1 MERMTNNLQVNNQE
15 VNYIDSLEVAEMTGK
30 RHADLLRDIENYKS
44 VLENAKLRFQ
54 NFFVESS
61 YKTSGNNKTY
71 KSYLLTRKGCELVA
85 NKMTGEKGVLFTVAY
100 IDRFHEME
108 KAIEQPVLPTTY
120 KEALLQL
127 VEQVEATEKLQ
138 AQLNEQAPAIA
149 YHEKVLDIKGFTTM
163 ESTAKQLGLRSAQQ
177 LNNLL
182 RQLKIIY
189 YTKKG
194 SWVHTAKYSYL
205 KDEGCIGYKPLEKGK
220 LQMLVSQKGTQ
231 EIARLIGITE

>member
-1 MERMTNNLQVNNQE
+1 MTNNLQVNNQE

-108 KAIEQPVLPTTY
+108 KAVQQPALPTTY

-127 VEQVEATEKLQ
+127 VEQVEAIEKLQ
-138 AQLNEQAPAIA
+138 AQLNEQAPAIE
-149 YHEKVLDIKGFTTM
+149 YHDKVLSIEGFMTID
-163 ESTAKQLGLRSAQQ
+163 ETAKELGLRSAQQ
-177 LNNLL
+177 LN
-182 RQLKIIY
+182 RMLKDKGVI
-189 YTKKG
+189 KRSGRG
-194 SWVHTAKYSYL
+194 SWLHRAGYEYL
-205 KDEGCIGYKPLEKGK
+205 KDGYINYKPIEKKK
-220 LQMLVSQKGTQ
+220 LQMLVSQKGVK
-231 EIARLIGITE
+231 EFARLLDLI

>member
-15 VNYIDSLEVAEMTGK
+15 VNYIDSLEVAVMTGK

-108 KAIEQPVLPTTY
+108 KAVQQPALPTTY

-138 AQLNEQAPAIA
+138 AQLDEQAPAIE
-149 YHEKVLDIKGFTTM
+149 YHNKVLSIEGFMTID
-163 ESTAKQLGLRSAQQ
+163 ETAKELGLRSAQQ
-177 LNNLL
+177 LN
-182 RQLKIIY
+182 QMLKDKGVI
-189 YTKKG
+189 KRSGRG
-194 SWVHTAKYSYL
+194 SWLHRAGYEYL
-205 KDEGCIGYKPLEKGK
+205 KDGYINYKPIEKKK
-220 LQMLVSQKGTQ
+220 LQMLVSQKGVK
-231 EIARLIGITE
+231 EFARLLDLI

>member
-1 MERMTNNLQVNNQE
+1 MTNNLQVNNQE
-15 VNYIDSLEVAEMTGK
+15 VNYIDSLEVAVMTGK

-108 KAIEQPVLPTTY
+108 KAVQQPALPTTY

-138 AQLNEQAPAIA
+138 AQLDEQAPAIS
-149 YHEKVLDIKGFTTM
+149 ITT
-163 ESTAKQLGLRSAQQ
+163 KYC
-177 LNNLL
+177 LL
-182 RQLKIIY
+182 RA
-189 YTKKG
+189 
-194 SWVHTAKYSYL
+194 S
-205 KDEGCIGYKPLEKGK
+205 
-220 LQMLVSQKGTQ
+220 
-231 EIARLIGITE
+231 

>member
-1 MERMTNNLQVNNQE
+1 MTKELSVNQQE

-30 RHADLLRDIENYKS
+30 RHADLLRTIDGY
-44 VLENAKLRFQ
+44 LEVFLTNGKVRSLDYFVTAKYLDLKGEPRR
-54 NFFVESS
+54 
-61 YKTSGNNKTY
+61 K
-71 KSYLLTRKGCELVA
+71 YLLTRKGCELVA
-85 NKMTGEKGVLFTVAY
+85 NKMTGEKGILFTVAY

-108 KAIEQPVLPTTY
+108 KAIEQPALPTTY

-138 AQLNEQAPAIA
+138 AQLDEQAPAIA
-149 YHEKVLDIKGFTTM
+149 YHEKVLDIQGFTTI

-194 SWVHTAKYSYL
+194 SWVHTANYSYL
-205 KDEGCIGYKPLEKGK
+205 KDEGYIGYKPLEKCK

>member
-1 MERMTNNLQVNNQE
+1 MTNNLQVNNQE
-15 VNYIDSLEVAEMTGK
+15 VNYIDSLEVAVMTGK

-108 KAIEQPVLPTTY
+108 KAVQQPALPTTY

-138 AQLNEQAPAIA
+138 AQLDEQAPAIE
-149 YHEKVLDIKGFTTM
+149 YHNKVLSIEGFMTID
-163 ESTAKQLGLRSAQQ
+163 ETAKELGLRSAQQ
-177 LNNLL
+177 LN
-182 RQLKIIY
+182 QMLKDKGVI
-189 YTKKG
+189 KRSGRG
-194 SWVHTAKYSYL
+194 SWLHRAGYEYL
-205 KDEGCIGYKPLEKGK
+205 KDGYINYKPIEKKK
-220 LQMLVSQKGTQ
+220 LQMLVSQKGVK
-231 EIARLIGITE
+231 EFARLLDLI

>member
-108 KAIEQPVLPTTY
+108 KAVQQPALPTTY

-138 AQLNEQAPAIA
+138 AQLDEQAPAIE
-149 YHEKVLDIKGFTTM
+149 YHNKVLSIEGFMTID
-163 ESTAKQLGLRSAQQ
+163 ETAKELGLRSAQQ
-177 LNNLL
+177 LN
-182 RQLKIIY
+182 QMLKDKGVI
-189 YTKKG
+189 KRSGRG
-194 SWVHTAKYSYL
+194 SWLHRAGYEYL
-205 KDEGCIGYKPLEKGK
+205 KDGYINYKPIEKKK
-220 LQMLVSQKGTQ
+220 LQMLVSQKGVK
-231 EIARLIGITE
+231 EFARLLDLI